1 MFMLNNC
8 IFVCRLLEKE
18 FQVWRV
24 AAQSEHDSLE
34 DKCTELK
41 TMMETLNQN
50 NQHLEDEL
58 DRVRHVRSDIRRA
71 FRPKYKIY
79 VFKFHL

>member
-1 MFMLNNC
+1 M
-8 IFVCRLLEKE
+8 IRLLEKE

-41 TMMETLNQN
+41 SMMEALNQH
-50 NQHLEDEL
+50 NQHLEEEM
-58 DRVRHVRSDIRRA
+58 DRVRHVRGVIKRA
-71 FRPKYKIY
+71 VQKYLGLNLRFLY
-79 VFKFHL
+79 LNYFQQF